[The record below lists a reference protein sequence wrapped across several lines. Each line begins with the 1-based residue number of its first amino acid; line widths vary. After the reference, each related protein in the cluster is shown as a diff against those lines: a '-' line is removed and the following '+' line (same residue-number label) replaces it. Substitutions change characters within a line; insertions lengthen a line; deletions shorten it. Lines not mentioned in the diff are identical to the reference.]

1 MRGRTVAVLV
11 VCWGLLSVVLWTS
24 SKPVIFNWA
33 AQILAGVAGAD
44 LMANAAS
51 VMLPI
56 LAAGA
61 AVLFIFALAR
71 PTPRRTVAQ
80 RTAPPRAAAAVG
92 AKADASDAL
101 LSSARR
107 IYIKPEKTLVNSGAR
122 FGVVLLGDSGGMR
135 ATAPNNEIYFKKL
148 DSRGTLMAQIPR
160 DGHRAHFR
168 CFVDYRGLKFERVK
182 RALRASRFTVVTP
195 RTDGRFRAWFLLPGF
210 KTGQTA
216 DGKINTFS

>member
-11 VCWGLLSVVLWTS
+11 VCWGLLSVALWTL

-33 AQILAGVAGAD
+33 AQILAGDVGAD

-61 AVLFIFALAR
+61 AVLLIFALAR

-80 RTAPPRAAAAVG
+80 RTAPPRAAAA
-92 AKADASDAL
+92 KADAPDAL
-101 LSSARR
+101 LNSARR
-107 IYIKPEKTLVNSGAR
+107 IYIKPEKMLVNSGAR
-122 FGVVLLGDSGGMR
+122 FGVVLLRDSGGMR

>member
-1 MRGRTVAVLV
+1 M
-11 VCWGLLSVVLWTS
+11 
-24 SKPVIFNWA
+24 IFNWA
-33 AQILAGVAGAD
+33 AQILAGDVGAG

-51 VMLPI
+51 VMLPV

-80 RTAPPRAAAAVG
+80 RTVPPRAAVAVG
-92 AKADASDAL
+92 TKAAAPEAL
-101 LSSARR
+101 LNPTRR
-107 IYIKPEKTLVNSGAR
+107 IYIKPERTLVNSGAR
-122 FGVVLLGDSGGMR
+122 FGVVLLRDSGGIR

-160 DGHRAHFR
+160 DSHCAQFR
-168 CFVDYRGLKFERVK
+168 CFVDYRGLKIERVK

-195 RTDGRFRAWFLLPGF
+195 RTDGHFRAWFLLPGF
-210 KTGQTA
+210 KTNQTA
-216 DGKINTFS
+216 DGKINTLS